1 MTIGI
6 SKKTNVQPPQN
17 QNIADT
23 KAVPE
28 VGAGPNA
35 DKPQLDADTL
45 AKQFAAIGLP
55 VQSVRSKKDDTLQ
68 KLARETGIPLNVLQ
82 MLNPDL
88 PAKEALPADTALKI
102 PGGRKNVAQSRGQAG
117 QAMGPLLAQLKALL
131 EAILNGDTAALQA
144 LAGGGGNRGPSPRA
158 GIPRQAPAAGA
169 AAAPGMGMGAAAPAA
184 AALGGLGAGQAMG
197 GRMPAEGMAPGMN
210 QPAANAPLS
219 FVPPQGAIQGP
230 GAQAPAT
237 GAGAP
242 QQIAATGSGPARLG
256 RGFESLNQLSG
267 QLANLDGRFNPNT
280 AKGRAAQALALAIGG
295 TEVYSKGSRATD
307 FFTRRGGTGNNML
320 GFGQFNLAYH
330 AGKTNT
336 PGKYTK
342 FMGDI
347 LTGQARMPNS
357 RRGGDHAANLV
368 GAVESG
374 QVRNG
379 NDLKNWMQ
387 QNGFGGSNWQ
397 GIDDGWSRVPGLG
410 DQLVNFIRGGAA
422 ANPANA

>member
-1 MTIGI
+1 MTTIGI
-6 SKKTNVQPPQN
+6 SKKTNVQPLQN
-17 QNIADT
+17 TADT
-23 KAVPE
+23 KGVQE
-28 VGAGPNA
+28 IGAGQKANE
-35 DKPQLDADTL
+35 PQLDA
-45 AKQFAAIGLP
+45 ASISKSFADIGLP
-55 VQSVRSKKDDTLQ
+55 VESVRSKKDDTLQ

-88 PAKEALPADTALKI
+88 PAKEALPVDTELKI
-102 PGGRKNVAQSRGQAG
+102 PGGRKNVAQSREQAG
-117 QAMGPLLAQLKALL
+117 QALSPMLSQLKALL

-144 LAGGGGNRGPSPRA
+144 LSGGGARGPSPRA
-158 GIPRQAPAAGA
+158 GIPRTAPA

-184 AALGGLGAGQAMG
+184 ALGGLGAMGAAPALGGAMPTQG
-197 GRMPAEGMAPGMN
+197 AMPGMN
-210 QPAANAPLS
+210 QPVANAPLA
-219 FVPPQGAIQGP
+219 FAAPQAD
-230 GAQAPAT
+230 AQTQPTAA

-256 RGFESLNQLSG
+256 PGFESLNQLSG
-267 QLANLDGRFNPNT
+267 QLSNLDTRFNPST

-336 PGKYTK
+336 PAKYTD
-342 FMGDI
+342 FMADI
-347 LTGQARMPNS
+347 LTGQASMPNG
-357 RRGGDHAANLV
+357 RRGADHAANLV
-368 GAVESG
+368 NAVQSG

-387 QNGFGGSNWQ
+387 QNRFGGSNWQ